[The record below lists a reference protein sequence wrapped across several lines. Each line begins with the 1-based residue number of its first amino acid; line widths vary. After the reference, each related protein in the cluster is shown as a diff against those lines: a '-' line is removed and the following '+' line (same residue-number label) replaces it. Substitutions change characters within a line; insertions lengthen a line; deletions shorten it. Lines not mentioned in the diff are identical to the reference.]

1 MNTNNTYTNVSD
13 INNHDRIRQDLRNF
27 LLVGG
32 LAARGMLQNAPN
44 WNGDISS
51 LLNFLS
57 LQCMSSEKKE
67 LHKTIENWKVKEY
80 FKISADQHL
89 SQEQA
94 DHLRAGIDWL
104 TDLLKWIINDAFFAL
119 KKP

>member
-1 MNTNNTYTNVSD
+1 MDANTIYKNSSD
-13 INNHDRIRQDLRNF
+13 INNHDLIRQKLSNF

-32 LAARGMLQNAPN
+32 FAAQGVLQNAPN
-44 WNGDISS
+44 WKGDISS

-57 LQCMSSEKKE
+57 HQCMSSEKKE
-67 LHKTIENWKVKEY
+67 LHKTIENWKAAEY

-104 TDLLKWIINDAFFAL
+104 TDFLKWTINDAFFAL
-119 KKP
+119 N